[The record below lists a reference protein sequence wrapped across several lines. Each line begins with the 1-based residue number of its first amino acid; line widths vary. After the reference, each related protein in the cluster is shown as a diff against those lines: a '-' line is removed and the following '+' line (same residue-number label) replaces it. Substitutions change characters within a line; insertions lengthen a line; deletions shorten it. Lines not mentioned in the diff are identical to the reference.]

1 MLEYPIFL
9 LLLYMTNQLNRTLLT
24 LTGLGVTSGILLL
37 AGIRLI
43 STSNQFNLTFVV
55 GLCCLAGVVLMLALS
70 YRMFAQIRLL
80 VSDIVQDKLSHVLKQ
95 TSTMLNATK
104 RIKNDQQG
112 LLQLLNTLTEATW
125 IKDSNN
131 QFIFA
136 NNHLGKLLNV
146 DSSILVNA
154 RDQVPASE
162 FLTHLDKLDQSVLE
176 QGQGQQIEIATGND
190 FYFSVRSEPILNTE
204 NQVVGVVA
212 VAEDS
217 SAQHKQQAAE
227 EKWQLVDPLTS
238 LGNRKLAERWLTDAI
253 HSSQASNQGVA
264 VLFVDIDDFA
274 LLNDNLSP
282 KLADQC
288 LQEVAQRLA
297 AMVTETCMAVR
308 LSADQFALLFSHI
321 DDPQLILELASR
333 IHQSLSQPILLGEQ
347 SITLNI
353 SLGMARFPEH
363 GSDPWSLVL
372 QAENDM
378 RTMRLQQKAN

>member
-1 MLEYPIFL
+1 
-9 LLLYMTNQLNRTLLT
+9 MTNQLNRTLLT

-37 AGIRLI
+37 AGFRLI
-43 STSNQFNLTFVV
+43 TSSQQFNLTLVL

-80 VSDIVQDKLSHVLKQ
+80 ISDTVEDKLSHVLKQ

-112 LLQLLNTLTEATW
+112 LLQLLNTLSEAAW

-162 FLTHLDKLDQSVLE
+162 FLTHLDHLDQQVLQLGE
-176 QGQGQQIEIATGND
+176 SQQIEIATGND
-190 FYFSVRSEPILNTE
+190 FLFSVRSEPIKNSE
-204 NQVVGVVA
+204 GQVAGVVA
-212 VAEDS
+212 YAEDI
-217 SAQHKQQAAE
+217 SANIKQQSAE
-227 EKWQLVDPLTS
+227 EKWRLVDPLTS

-253 HSSQASNQGVA
+253 QSSQANQQSVA

-274 LLNDNLSP
+274 LLNDNLTP
-282 KLADQC
+282 NLADQC

-297 AMVTETCMAVR
+297 AMVSENCMAVR

-321 DDPQLILELASR
+321 DNPQLILELANR
-333 IHQSLSQPILLGEQ
+333 IQQSLTQPILLGEH
-347 SITLNI
+347 SISLNI
-353 SLGMARFPEH
+353 SLGMARFPDH
-363 GSDPWSLVL
+363 GSDPWSLVMV
-372 QAENDM
+372 AEKDM
-378 RTMRLQQKAN
+378 QTMRQQLKAN